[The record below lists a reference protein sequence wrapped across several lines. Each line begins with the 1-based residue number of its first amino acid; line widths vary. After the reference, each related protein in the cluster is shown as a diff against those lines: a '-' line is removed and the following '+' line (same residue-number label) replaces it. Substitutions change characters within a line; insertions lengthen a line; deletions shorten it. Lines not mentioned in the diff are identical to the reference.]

1 MIEIDPTIDFACK
14 MLLGDPSHS
23 RLTIHFLNAVLRP
36 QFPIVDVEY
45 LNPFVGQEFEL
56 DKLAIL
62 DILARDDVGRRMNI
76 EVQRT
81 RPGWLRKRL
90 TYYASSQLVEQ
101 IGEGDNYSKLRPSI
115 GICILNTRLF
125 RHFAD
130 YHQQFRLR
138 TKAGLEL
145 TDCLEIHT
153 LELPKYPRGSDNRN
167 LADPLDQWMDFFRN
181 ALGSEPADL
190 RMRLSSPIFD
200 EAIGVLEMISRTPE
214 QRRYYNARLKW
225 ELDENSR
232 REAEAVARAESE
244 ARGEA
249 RGEAREK
256 ARGKLEQIHMLQS
269 LLGEQPTGSEILEG
283 MTLTAMD
290 DVIAELQTKL
300 RSRLE

>member
-1 MIEIDPTIDFACK
+1 
-14 MLLGDPSHS
+14 
-23 RLTIHFLNAVLRP
+23 
-36 QFPIVDVEY
+36 
-45 LNPFVGQEFEL
+45 
-56 DKLAIL
+56 
-62 DILARDDVGRRMNI
+62 
-76 EVQRT
+76 
-81 RPGWLRKRL
+81 
-90 TYYASSQLVEQ
+90 
-101 IGEGDNYSKLRPSI
+101 
-115 GICILNTRLF
+115 
-125 RHFAD
+125 
-130 YHQQFRLR
+130 
-138 TKAGLEL
+138 
-145 TDCLEIHT
+145 
-153 LELPKYPRGSDNRN
+153 
-167 LADPLDQWMDFFRN
+167 
-181 ALGSEPADL
+181 
-190 RMRLSSPIFD
+190 
-200 EAIGVLEMISRTPE
+200 MISRTPE